1 LKEAAKLGFG
11 QATLPRRV
19 ARGNR
24 PAAAPEGLRLD
35 EIGHLADLVAQFS
48 GKGRPEA

>member
-1 LKEAAKLGFG
+1 
-11 QATLPRRV
+11 V

-24 PAAAPEGLRLD
+24 PPAAPEGLRLN

-48 GKGRPEA
+48 GKGQKEI